1 MLLSTGT
8 SEIVKYRY
16 QVRTGAGTAK
26 YTNALVGYKLSY
38 FLTMLSIGV
47 SDPTIITVV
56 LAAQLFSL
64 RLWLLIVWLA
74 WTVYF
79 LPKCNIT
86 LAMFLCLEVMLMHAD
101 YLCYMCLACF
111 LMCLTNVRFLYFPF
125 SFQEWGIQMKNHQA
139 MLYRQ
144 VFTT

>member
-1 MLLSTGT
+1 MLACSYWSIRILGMLLSTGT

-56 LAAQLFSL
+56 LAAQTFFPPSMALHSMVGVNCLLSSKVQHNFSYVL
-64 RLWLLIVWLA
+64 MPRSHAHACWLLVLY
-74 WTVYF
+74 VSR
-79 LPKCNIT
+79 
-86 LAMFLCLEVMLMHAD
+86 MFFDVSH
-101 YLCYMCLACF
+101 
-111 LMCLTNVRFLYFPF
+111 
-125 SFQEWGIQMKNHQA
+125 
-139 MLYRQ
+139 
-144 VFTT
+144 